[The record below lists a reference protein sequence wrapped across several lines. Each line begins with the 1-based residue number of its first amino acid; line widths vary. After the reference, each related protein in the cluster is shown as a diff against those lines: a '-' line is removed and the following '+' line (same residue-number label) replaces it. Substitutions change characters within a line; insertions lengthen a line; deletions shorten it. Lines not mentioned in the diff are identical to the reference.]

1 MFRVQYAD
9 TVTTCFHKTSFIGS
23 RITATIPKAKE
34 KFRMVAILLITL
46 YKSVIIIKAAC
57 FLASVTIHFELERTG
72 H

>member
-9 TVTTCFHKTSFIGS
+9 TVTTCFHNSFIGS